1 MKKLITVILVLLL
14 TGCMSNVTREID
26 KERYDAYMTY
36 YQSILEEEDKL
47 SKSQSYDTEL
57 VVNALED
64 GTYCYDVIID
74 NPRVAMYQIRALAVI
89 DDLSGKID
97 PENMMPSI
105 GILDDAVYNMMPNVV
120 NKDKGFVAGVTLSL
134 VSDQPQLRIGLM
146 VEYVDSSKVTS
157 KREYITLF
165 ASYK

>member
-14 TGCMSNVTREID
+14 TGCMSDVTREID

-64 GTYCYDVIID
+64 GTYRYDVIID